1 MKKILI
7 ILMVISISLFILA
20 GDEEKEHNCT
30 DCPQSKTEIAPK
42 PEKTQTVEVEVE
54 EIMDIA
60 DDNANNEKQIKIK
73 ILKDGEML
81 DEEEI
86 SDIMNIKMLKDK
98 DMGIEMMP
106 MMIEKFKMEP
116 TPISLNR
123 PDNYAKLYLNYES
136 GFIGVL
142 IHALQLGVNGSKF
155 DYVNEGN
162 QNNLYPFSR
171 LSADVVLGDRHT
183 ITLLYQPL
191 NIVTEARLERDII
204 VDSIVFPQYT
214 AMDFRYSFDFYRLS
228 YTYDLLPCADK
239 ELSVGVSFQIR
250 NAFISFKSKDGNL
263 ITTNEDIGPVP
274 IFKVRGKMPIAD
286 KFWAGIEAD
295 GFYASGRYITGTGND
310 FVGSIFDVSGRIGY
324 DINSFADAYLNA
336 RYVGGGANGT
346 DETYEGTGDGYTD
359 NWLHT
364 FSLSLGLRLK

>member
-1 MKKILI
+1 MKRFI
-7 ILMVISISLFILA
+7 IIISIIAVTAFVFA
-20 GDEEKEHNCT
+20 DDADKEHNC
-30 DCPQSKTEIAPK
+30 DNCPQSVTEIA
-42 PEKTQTVEVEVE
+42 
-54 EIMDIA
+54 DCA
-60 DDNANNEKQIKIK
+60 DNEKDMKLEIHSSQK
-73 ILKDGEML
+73 ML
-81 DEEEI
+81 DEQ
-86 SDIMNIKMLKDK
+86 DVKKL
-98 DMGIEMMP
+98 
-106 MMIEKFKMEP
+106 MMIEIMKDSDMDIGKMPLMMEHLKP
-116 TPISLNR
+116 QPLSLSLNR
-123 PDNYAKLYLNYES
+123 PGNYAKLYLNYES

-142 IHALQLGVNGSKF
+142 IHSIQLGLNGTKF

-171 LSADVVLGDRHT
+171 LSADVVLGKRHT

-191 NIVTEARLERDII
+191 NIVTEARIERDVI

-214 AMDFRYSFDFYRLS
+214 PMDFRYSFDFYRLS

-239 ELSVGVSFQIR
+239 ELSVGLSFQIR

-263 ITTNEDIGPVP
+263 ITTNEGIGPVP

-324 DINSFADAYLNA
+324 DINSFVDAYLNA